1 MNWEYRIEVL
11 HIYSLGLDTIVRR
24 LNEFGHEGWEII
36 STLDKGGETTG
47 VLMKRQ
53 KQNQSGS
60 AEQLFKAI
68 RAGENE
74 GW

>member
-11 HIYSLGLDTIVRR
+11 HLYGLPSEAIVRR
-24 LNEFGHEGWEII
+24 LNEFGVEGWEII
-36 STLDKGGETTG
+36 STLDKGGETSG

-53 KQNQSGS
+53 KPNQSGS